1 MNKKIPPIK
10 LADFLKGNKDENT
23 SSDKEQSQ
31 HSPFKLTR
39 KYVLALL
46 GLGVCWMIAS
56 SLFANSTGKT
66 NSMLSPISTET
77 SGSPKN
83 NDEAVETLKLGGEKS
98 SGSINDFEN
107 KYEQQLTETLNQMA
121 GVSKVKVEVNVDG
134 SEKNVYQLNR
144 TDRTQQTEEVDKQGG
159 KRNIEDESHDTQLVV
174 INDGEKEIPV
184 IVETE
189 MPDIKGVLII
199 AKGAENLEVKN
210 MIREAVTRLLDV
222 PSHRV
227 AVLPKK

>member
-1 MNKKIPPIK
+1 MKKKIPPIK

-23 SSDKEQSQ
+23 SSDKE

-121 GVSKVKVEVNVDG
+121 GVSKVTVEVNVDG
-134 SEKNVYQLNR
+134 SEKNVYQFNR
-144 TDRTQQTEEVDKQGG
+144 NDRTQQTEEIDKQGG
-159 KRNIEDESHDTQLVV
+159 KRNIIDESHDTQVV
-174 INDGEKEIPV
+174 IINDGEKEIPV
-184 IVETE
+184 IVQTE
-189 MPDIKGVLII
+189 MPNIKGVLII
-199 AKGAENLEVKN
+199 AKGAENLAVKN

>member
-1 MNKKIPPIK
+1 MKKKIPPIK
-10 LADFLKGNKDENT
+10 LADFLKGNKDEKT
-23 SSDKEQSQ
+23 SSDKEQ
-31 HSPFKLTR
+31 SPFKLTR

-56 SLFANSTGKT
+56 SLFANSTEKT
-66 NSMLSPISTET
+66 NTMISPISSET

-83 NDEAVETLKLGGEKS
+83 NEEAVETLGPGGEKS
-98 SGSINDFEN
+98 SGIIDKFEN
-107 KYEQQLTETLNQMA
+107 KYEQQLTETLNLMA

-134 SEKNVYQLNR
+134 SEKNVYQYNS
-144 TDRTQQTEEVDKQGG
+144 TNRTQQTEEVDKQGG
-159 KRNIEDESHDTQLVV
+159 KRNIDDQSHDTQVV
-174 INDGEKEIPV
+174 IINDGEKEIPV
-184 IVETE
+184 LVQTE

>member
-1 MNKKIPPIK
+1 MKKKIPPIK
-10 LADFLKGNKDENT
+10 LAEFFKGNKDENT
-23 SSDKEQSQ
+23 SSDKEPSQ
-31 HSPFKLTR
+31 SPFKLTR

-66 NSMLSPISTET
+66 NSMISPIATET

-107 KYEQQLTETLNQMA
+107 KYEEQLTETLNQMA

-134 SEKNVYQLNR
+134 SEKNVYQYNR

-159 KRNIEDESHDTQLVV
+159 KRKIEDESHDSQVV
-174 INDGEKEIPV
+174 IINDGEKEIPV
-184 IVETE
+184 IVQTE

>member
-1 MNKKIPPIK
+1 MKKKLPPIK
-10 LADFLKGNKDENT
+10 LADFLKGNNDEKT
-23 SSDKEQSQ
+23 SSDKGQ
-31 HSPFKLTR
+31 SPFKLSR

-56 SLFANSTGKT
+56 SLFANSAEKT
-66 NSMLSPISTET
+66 NSMISPISSET

-83 NDEAVETLKLGGEKS
+83 NDEAVETLGTGGEKS
-98 SGSINDFEN
+98 SGKIDDFEN
-107 KYEQQLTETLNQMA
+107 KYEQQLTETLNLMA

-134 SEKNVYQLNR
+134 SEKKVYQYNSTNR
-144 TDRTQQTEEVDKQGG
+144 SQQTEEVDKQGG
-159 KRNIEDESHDTQLVV
+159 KRNIEDESHDTQVV
-174 INDGEKEIPV
+174 IINDGEKEIPV

-189 MPDIKGVLII
+189 MPDIKGVLVI
-199 AKGAENLEVKN
+199 AKGAENLEIKN